1 MKQIAQS
8 LLEAQK
14 KIRNAQKDAKNP
26 HFRSDYATL
35 ESVIGAVKEIANEQ
49 GILIVQGTGSDEL
62 GQYVN
67 TTLIHAESGESM
79 SSKTYL
85 ILDKSTM
92 QGLGSAITYARRYG
106 VAAMFFIGQSDD
118 DANEASKKPQQVTP
132 SNYRIELTGAH
143 FGKLLQDV
151 PPKDLEAYI
160 IHLEK
165 KSKET
170 KLPLI
175 GKGKLFVEMATAFL
189 NQGED

>member
-49 GILIVQGTGSDEL
+49 GILIIQGTGRDEL
-62 GQYVN
+62 GDYVN
-67 TTLIHAESGESM
+67 TTLVHAESGESI
-79 SSKTYL
+79 SSKLYL
-85 ILDKSTM
+85 HLDKPTM
-92 QGLGSAITYARRYG
+92 QAVGSAVSYGRRYILSSL
-106 VAAMFFIGQSDD
+106 FCITQSDD